1 MIASPVTT
9 NLCTESGAYCVRPL
23 TGNLCI
29 DSPGYCDWLYK
40 TGYPSPIRQG
50 ALYVYT
56 QATTTNISPLYQLDF
71 FDWTVLIIYFGI
83 LAILAIYGIY
93 RVKQVI
99 DFWRY
104 SRFPPQPRGEFAE
117 AELPR
122 LTVQLP
128 LFNEMYV
135 VERLVQ
141 SITEIDYPRHLLEIQ
156 VLDDSTDE
164 TVKIARATVA
174 KYAAQGF
181 DIHYIHRD
189 DRTGFKAGALE
200 HGLKTAKGNLIAIFD
215 ADFVPN
221 PDFLRK
227 LIHHFTD
234 PIVGCAQMRWSHING
249 SYNLLT
255 RLQTIMLDGHFVVE
269 QTTRNRSGNF
279 FNFNGT
285 AGIWRREAIE
295 MSGGWQHDTLT
306 EDTDLSFRAQLMGWR
321 FVYLLDEHAPAEIP
335 VEINAFKAQQ
345 RRWAKGV
352 LQVWFKLY
360 KRIWAA
366 PLPLR
371 VKVEIFFR
379 LTGNISYPL
388 MIVTS
393 FMQFPL
399 LLVRYNQGLHQLMML
414 DLPLLFFSTVSV
426 VFFYG
431 TTIYYLDKK
440 RGSRLLH
447 LPLVM
452 GLGIGL
458 AFSNARAVLEALAG
472 VKSDFIRTPK
482 YRVEKTSDESW
493 KAKKYKRKHG
503 WLPLLELSFALYFV
517 LAIGYAVRMHMWG
530 PIAFLLLFCFGYG
543 YMGTMSLL
551 QNARPQRRMSRLT
564 PTKLNAFIGG
574 SHSRLG
580 PEVCAIDKKSGSRP

>member
-1 MIASPVTT
+1 MLAIIASEVIPSKCLEYGM
-9 NLCTESGAYCVRPL
+9 NCPQRL
-23 TGNLCI
+23 TGDPCV
-29 DSPGYCDWLYK
+29 DWAGFCDVVNK
-40 TGYPSPIRQG
+40 TAG
-50 ALYVYT
+50 
-56 QATTTNISPLYQLDF
+56 NISPLYKLDA
-71 FDWTVLIIYFGI
+71 FDWTVLIVYFGI
-83 LAILAIYGIY
+83 LFVLAIYGVY
-93 RVKQVI
+93 RVKQVSE
-99 DFWRY
+99 FWRY
-104 SRFPPQPRGEFAE
+104 SKFPPKPKGHFAE
-117 AELPR
+117 DELPFV
-122 LTVQLP
+122 TVQLP

-135 VERLVQ
+135 VERLVKAVTQ
-141 SITEIDYPRHLLEIQ
+141 IDYPRARLEIQ

-164 TVKIARATVA
+164 TVKIASATVA

-181 DIHYIHRD
+181 DIHYIHRQ

-200 HGLKTAKGNLIAIFD
+200 NGMKTAKGDLMAIFD
-215 ADFVPN
+215 ADFVPQ

-227 LIHHFTD
+227 LVHFFTD
-234 PIVGCAQMRWSHING
+234 PTVGCAQMRWAHING

-255 RLQTIMLDGHFVVE
+255 RLQTIMLDGHFVLE

-285 AGIWRREAIE
+285 AGILRREAIE
-295 MSGGWQHDTLT
+295 LSGGWQHDTLT

-321 FVYLLDEHAPAEIP
+321 FVYLLDEEAPAEVP

-360 KRIWAA
+360 RRIWYA

-371 VKVEIFFR
+371 VKLEMFFR

-388 MIVTS
+388 MIVAS

-399 LLVRYNQGLHQLMML
+399 LLVRYNQGLYQLMVL
-414 DLPLLFFSTVSV
+414 DVPLLFFSTVSV
-426 VFFYG
+426 VLFYG
-431 TTIYYLDKK
+431 SAVWYLDRARK
-440 RGSRLLH
+440 RLLH

-472 VKSDFIRTPK
+472 VKSEFVRTPK
-482 YRVEKTSDESW
+482 YRVETTTDESW
-493 KAKKYKRKHG
+493 KRKKYKRKHG
-503 WLPLLELSFALYFV
+503 WLPLLELSFAVYFV
-517 LAIGYAVRMHMWG
+517 LAIAYAVKMHMWG
-530 PIAFLLLFCFGYG
+530 PIVFLLLFCFGYG

-551 QNARPQRRMSRLT
+551 QTAGLSRRRAAHAAT
-564 PTKLNAFIGG
+564 APTN
-574 SHSRLG
+574 
-580 PEVCAIDKKSGSRP
+580 

>member
-1 MIASPVTT
+1 MLAMLG
-9 NLCTESGAYCVRPL
+9 NNVRPL
-23 TGNLCI
+23 TGDLCV
-29 DSPGYCDWLYK
+29 DFPGFCDPIEK
-40 TGYPSPIRQG
+40 TAR
-50 ALYVYT
+50 
-56 QATTTNISPLYQLDF
+56 NISSLYQLDA

-83 LAILAIYGIY
+83 LTVLAIYGVY

-104 SRFPPQPRGEFAE
+104 SKFPPQPKGWFNE
-117 AELPR
+117 AELP
-122 LTVQLP
+122 LITVQLP

-141 SITEIDYPRHLLEIQ
+141 AITEIDYPRDRLEIQ

-164 TVKIARATVA
+164 TVNIARATVEN
-174 KYAAQGF
+174 YARAGF
-181 DIHYIHRD
+181 DIHYLHRA

-200 HGLKTAKGNLIAIFD
+200 KGMKTAKGELIAIFD
-215 ADFVPN
+215 ADFVPK

-227 LIHHFTD
+227 LVHYFTD
-234 PIVGCAQMRWSHING
+234 QTVGCAQMRWAHING
-249 SYNLLT
+249 SYNLVT
-255 RLQTIMLDGHFVVE
+255 RLQTIMLDGHFVIE

-285 AGIWRREAIE
+285 AGIWRREAILL
-295 MSGGWQHDTLT
+295 SGGWQHDTLT

-321 FVYLLDEHAPAEIP
+321 FVYLLDEEAPAEIP

-360 KRIWAA
+360 RRIWYA

-371 VKVEIFFR
+371 VKLEIFLR

-393 FMQFPL
+393 LMQFPL
-399 LLVRYNQGLHQLMML
+399 LLVRYNQGLQQLMML
-414 DLPLLFFSTVSV
+414 DLPLLFFSTISV
-426 VFFYG
+426 VLFYG
-431 TTIYYLDKK
+431 SAIWYLDKK
-440 RGSRLLH
+440 RGRRLWH

-452 GLGIGL
+452 GFGIGL
-458 AFSNARAVLEALAG
+458 AFSNARAVIEALAG
-472 VKSDFIRTPK
+472 VKSDFVRTPK
-482 YRVEKTSDESW
+482 YRVEHTNDESW
-493 KAKKYKRKHG
+493 KRKKYKRKHG
-503 WLPLLELSFALYFV
+503 WLPLLELSFAFYFV

-530 PIAFLLLFCFGYG
+530 PIVFLLLFCLGYG
-543 YMGTMSLL
+543 YMGVMSLL
-551 QNARPQRRMSRLT
+551 QTVSPRRQASPPSLT
-564 PTKLNAFIGG
+564 
-574 SHSRLG
+574 S
-580 PEVCAIDKKSGSRP
+580 

>member
-1 MIASPVTT
+1 MLAMLAATVIPTQCIEHGWFCPV
-9 NLCTESGAYCVRPL
+9 PL
-23 TGNLCI
+23 TGDLCI
-29 DSPGYCDWLYK
+29 DVPGNSFCEFYYK
-40 TGYPSPIRQG
+40 T
-50 ALYVYT
+50 A
-56 QATTTNISPLYQLDF
+56 ANISSLYQLDA

-83 LAILAIYGIY
+83 LAVLAIYGVY
-93 RVKQVI
+93 RIKLVAE
-99 DFWRY
+99 FWRY
-104 SRFPPQPRGEFAE
+104 SKFPPKPKGQFAE
-117 AELPR
+117 NELPTI
-122 LTVQLP
+122 TVQLP

-135 VERLVQ
+135 VERLV
-141 SITEIDYPRHLLEIQ
+141 
-156 VLDDSTDE
+156 
-164 TVKIARATVA
+164 RAVTRA
-174 KYAAQGF
+174 GF
-181 DIHYIHRD
+181 DISYLHRD

-200 HGLKTAKGNLIAIFD
+200 NGMKTAKGELIAIFD
-215 ADFVPN
+215 ADFVPK

-227 LIHHFTD
+227 LVHYFTD
-234 PIVGCAQMRWSHING
+234 RTVGCAQMRWAHING

-269 QTTRNRSGNF
+269 QTTRNRSGSF

-321 FVYLLDEHAPAEIP
+321 FIYLLDEEAPAEIP

-360 KRIWAA
+360 RRIWYA
-366 PLPLR
+366 PLPLW
-371 VKVEIFFR
+371 VKLEMFFR
-379 LTGNISYPL
+379 LTGNVSYPL
-388 MIVTS
+388 MIVAS

-399 LLVRYNQGLHQLMML
+399 LLVRYNQGLHQLMIL
-414 DLPLLFFSTVSV
+414 DLPMLFFSTVSV
-426 VFFYG
+426 VLYYG
-431 TTIYYLDKK
+431 TAVWYLDEK
-440 RGSRLLH
+440 RGRRLLH

-472 VKSDFIRTPK
+472 VKSDFVRTPK
-482 YRVEKTSDESW
+482 YRVEKIDDESW
-493 KAKKYKRKHG
+493 KRKKYKRKHG
-503 WLPLLELSFALYFV
+503 WLPLLELSFAVYFV
-517 LAIGYAVRMHMWG
+517 LAIAYALNMHMWG

-551 QNARPQRRMSRLT
+551 QRASGKRLT
-564 PTKLNAFIGG
+564 TVLETPAKV
-574 SHSRLG
+574 S
-580 PEVCAIDKKSGSRP
+580 

>member
-1 MIASPVTT
+1 MLSIFATT
-9 NLCTESGAYCVRPL
+9 VQPF
-23 TGNLCI
+23 TGNLCTDI
-29 DSPGYCDWLYK
+29 SGFCDWYDK
-40 TGYPSPIRQG
+40 TAG
-50 ALYVYT
+50 
-56 QATTTNISPLYQLDF
+56 NISPLYQLDA
-71 FDWTVLIIYFGI
+71 FDWTVLILYFGI
-83 LAILAIYGIY
+83 LTVLAIYGVY
-93 RVKQVI
+93 RVKQVSE
-99 DFWRY
+99 FWRY
-104 SRFPPQPRGEFAE
+104 AKFPPQPKGEFAE
-117 AELPR
+117 AELPHI
-122 LTVQLP
+122 TVQLP

-135 VERLVQ
+135 VERLVKAV
-141 SITEIDYPRHLLEIQ
+141 TEIDYPRERLEIQ

-164 TVKIARATVA
+164 TVNIARVTVA
-174 KYAAQGF
+174 KYQQQGF
-181 DIHYIHRD
+181 DIHYIHRG

-200 HGLKTAKGNLIAIFD
+200 NGMKSAKGNLIGIFD
-215 ADFVPN
+215 ADFVPK

-227 LIHHFTD
+227 LVHFFTE
-234 PIVGCAQMRWSHING
+234 PTVGCAQMRWAHING

-306 EDTDLSFRAQLMGWR
+306 EDTDLSFRAQLMGWK
-321 FVYLLDEHAPAEIP
+321 FVYLLDEEAPAEVP
-335 VEINAFKAQQ
+335 VEVNAFKAQQ

-360 KRIWAA
+360 RRIWYA

-371 VKVEIFFR
+371 VKLEMFFR

-388 MIVTS
+388 MIVAS

-399 LLVRYNQGLHQLMML
+399 LLVRYNQGLYQLMVL
-414 DLPLLFFSTVSV
+414 DVPLLFFSTVSV
-426 VFFYG
+426 VLFYG
-431 TTIYYLDKK
+431 SAVWYLD
-440 RGSRLLH
+440 RSRSRFWH

-472 VKSDFIRTPK
+472 VKSDFVRTPK
-482 YRVEKTSDESW
+482 YRVEKATDESW
-493 KAKKYKRKHG
+493 KRKKYKRKHG

-551 QNARPQRRMSRLT
+551 QTVGMNRRRASQ
-564 PTKLNAFIGG
+564 PA
-574 SHSRLG
+574 
-580 PEVCAIDKKSGSRP
+580 AIA